1 MAESSGQ
8 LPSAK
13 SRLTERNNVFK
24 SEGFNAPKVRAFK
37 ASVAPTAALFFLH
50 LLMRKAPRK
59 TVTTPATHDVTELL
73 QDWSEGDESALERL
87 MPLVYD
93 ELHRL
98 AHQHMRREKPGQ
110 ILQTSALINEA
121 YLRLVDRPRIHW
133 ENRAQFFGIA
143 ARVMRRILVDEA
155 RKRKSDKRGGDA
167 IQVTLN
173 DATNMVHEQAANVVA
188 LDEALKTLEAI
199 DSRQC
204 KIVELRFFG
213 GLSVEETAQVLKVSP
228 ETVMRDWT
236 FARAWLRNEMTAK

>member
-1 MAESSGQ
+1 M
-8 LPSAK
+8 
-13 SRLTERNNVFK
+13 
-24 SEGFNAPKVRAFK
+24 VRALE

-59 TVTTPATHDVTELL
+59 TLTTPATHDVTEML
-73 QDWSEGDESALERL
+73 QDWTEGDESALERL

-143 ARVMRRILVDEA
+143 ARVMRRILVVEA
-155 RKRKSDKRGGDA
+155 RKR
-167 IQVTLN
+167 
-173 DATNMVHEQAANVVA
+173 
-188 LDEALKTLEAI
+188 
-199 DSRQC
+199 
-204 KIVELRFFG
+204 
-213 GLSVEETAQVLKVSP
+213 
-228 ETVMRDWT
+228 
-236 FARAWLRNEMTAK
+236 

>member
-1 MAESSGQ
+1 
-8 LPSAK
+8 
-13 SRLTERNNVFK
+13 
-24 SEGFNAPKVRAFK
+24 
-37 ASVAPTAALFFLH
+37 
-50 LLMRKAPRK
+50 MRKAVGK
-59 TVTTPATHDVTELL
+59 TLTTPATHDVTELL

-98 AHQHMRREKPGQ
+98 AHQHMRREKAGQ

-143 ARVMRRILVDEA
+143 ARVMRRVLVDEA
-155 RKRKSDKRGGDA
+155 RKRKSHKRGGDA
-167 IQVTLN
+167 IQLTLN
-173 DATNMVHEQAANVVA
+173 DATDVAQDQAATVVA
-188 LDEALKTLEAI
+188 LNEALNALEAI
-199 DSRQC
+199 SSRQG

-236 FARAWLRNEMTAK
+236 FARAWLQAEMCAAS